1 MDNGRLPCIDFHL
14 HNFQHSVVTGCCED
28 MIARACKSRLD
39 NRINRPRNV
48 AGALWPDSWQNSA
61 DKHGGRLNASQ
72 LPRTG
77 QILDQRCWQQ
87 PGSLSSLYLVHLWR
101 SVRRSNCPIRTDA
114 YLILVKSWLRRR
126 PD

>member
-1 MDNGRLPCIDFHL
+1 MVAYLVSIFTFTTFSILLSRD
-14 HNFQHSVVTGCCED
+14 V
-28 MIARACKSRLD
+28 IARACKSRLD

-48 AGALWPDSWQNSA
+48 AGALWPGSWQNSA

-87 PGSLSSLYLVHLWR
+87 PGSLSSLCLVHLWR